1 MPFALTL
8 ITQLNIP
15 VIYLVLPLF
24 VNLKL
29 FEDVKYEALIV
40 QRNRNLVELE
50 RPNFEKH
57 KIINL
62 PEKINNKDVSKFLK
76 KLNNLSSITFLIIFI
91 LHSFCLVADFN
102 LFFQIEPKFHNYIIS
117 LFKYLYKKFWL
128 ETE

>member
-62 PEKINNKDVSKFLK
+62 PERINNKDVSKILK
-76 KLNNLSSITFLIIFI
+76 KLNNLSTVAFLKIFI
-91 LHSFCLVADFN
+91 LIQRF
-102 LFFQIEPKFHNYIIS
+102 
-117 LFKYLYKKFWL
+117 
-128 ETE
+128 